1 MPFLTVR
8 LLVIFMFLL
17 CSGGGWWYRCWL
29 RNRFPDTQTSVTRTS
44 TNNSMTQS
52 RRPAMLTRSRPS
64 SMAVP
69 PVDNLNPSGGQFQV
83 ARVSYSSSGDRLIL
97 HRLWKGKKYFFG
109 RNTIDFLNWQ
119 KNLNRNSLQLSNLEI
134 IKNKTV
140 LPVRSKDRSFSILIT
155 VFGSHKL
162 IIARNFSPRFVAIF
176 VNY

>member
-1 MPFLTVR
+1 MISSILINR

-52 RRPAMLTRSRPS
+52 RRPAILTRSRPS

-83 ARVSYSSSGDRLIL
+83 AHVSYSSSGDRLIL
-97 HRLWKGKKYFFG
+97 HRLWKGK
-109 RNTIDFLNWQ
+109 
-119 KNLNRNSLQLSNLEI
+119 EI
-134 IKNKTV
+134 INKLALNQIGINYT
-140 LPVRSKDRSFSILIT
+140 LKKRYLI
-155 VFGSHKL
+155 FCEQK
-162 IIARNFSPRFVAIF
+162 
-176 VNY
+176 

>member
-1 MPFLTVR
+1 MPLCDFHR

-52 RRPAMLTRSRPS
+52 RRPAILTRSRPS

-83 ARVSYSSSGDRLIL
+83 AHVSYSSSGDRLIL
-97 HRLWKGKKYFFG
+97 HRLWKGRFDRKT
-109 RNTIDFLNWQ
+109 N
-119 KNLNRNSLQLSNLEI
+119 NSLNLRKTI
-134 IKNKTV
+134 NKNIQTTLGANLLWIFLIKFSDFFVQILKVEFTTWTV
-140 LPVRSKDRSFSILIT
+140 RRRIRRRALTPCCCRSLAGFS
-155 VFGSHKL
+155 
-162 IIARNFSPRFVAIF
+162 
-176 VNY
+176 